1 MTDLLVERETVVL
14 VEEAARDVLL
24 DREPRVEILTEAE
37 QGPPGPPGPI
47 GPSGGSAVS
56 RIAGSTL
63 SALLAVWEDADGR
76 VRPLDASDEDHIDLL
91 SGVTLTAADPGA
103 PVNVQLAGAVDD
115 AGWSWAPGRVFL
127 GAAGALTQTPPISG
141 FDVLIG
147 IAVSPT
153 RIVLRLQDPIELE

>member
-1 MTDLLVERETVVL
+1 MTDLLIERETVVL

-24 DREPRVEILTEAE
+24 EREPRVEILTEAK

-63 SALLAVWEDADGR
+63 SALLAVWEDADGL
-76 VRPLDASDEDHIDLL
+76 VRALDGSDEDHIDLL
-91 SGVTLTAADPGA
+91 SGVTLTAAESGA
-103 PVNVQLAGAVDD
+103 PVNVQLAGPLDD
-115 AGWSWAPGRVFL
+115 SSWNWSPGRVFL
-127 GAAGALTQTPPISG
+127 GAGGALTQTPPTSG

-147 IAVSPT
+147 IAVAPT